1 MGLRRAYKNLKNRSY
16 RKYYFG
22 LMRTLVYQGLTVTVR
37 RNGMSL
43 PIFQQLY
50 DNLYEV
56 PEIKGLNA
64 VIQDGDKVLEL
75 GSGLGIITALAA
87 RKAGSGRVVSYEAN
101 PGMIADTRAFLAAN
115 NVTSVDLRP
124 GVLVPEDV
132 APGATRMFYLHASF
146 AESSLKYTAG
156 KGVEVPA
163 TSLPQVMAEFRP
175 DVLLCDI
182 EGAEAE
188 LLAGIDAS
196 HLRAA
201 VIEFHPAVLN
211 RAEVASIYDAFAKH
225 RLYPAIELSS
235 GTVVVF
241 TKA

>member
-1 MGLRRAYKNLKNRSY
+1 
-16 RKYYFG
+16 
-22 LMRTLVYQGLTVTVR
+22 
-37 RNGMSL
+37 MSL